1 MTEVRLAWEPVN
13 GIPLER
19 LAAQFGQYAKGKGGV
34 SILRN
39 GTLLFIKGSD
49 DPAADA
55 KQAMTEA
62 KYLTDFKVVR
72 LKEGGHLV
80 AFHDAVAVFVG
91 DDEFATVK
99 DEVQARREEL
109 MFPGEA
115 FLAKSQGEDLL
126 IGLYARG
133 KLQRDANAPE
143 LYQRITG

>member
-1 MTEVRLAWEPVN
+1 MTEVRLTWEPGN
-13 GIPLER
+13 GTPLEQ

-39 GTLLFIKGSD
+39 GTLLFIKSSD

-55 KQAMTEA
+55 TQAMVEA
-62 KYLTDFKVVR
+62 RYLTDFKVVR

-80 AFHDAVAVFVG
+80 AFHDAVAVYVG
-91 DDEFATVK
+91 DDEFASVK
-99 DEVQARREEL
+99 EEVQSRREEL

-115 FLAKSQGEDLL
+115 FLGKSQGEDIL

-143 LYQRITG
+143 LYRRIAG